1 MSPAGVIR
9 PTLFPPLSVNQRL
22 PSGPAAML
30 LGFLEVVGMG
40 YLARERNLG
49 WTRTMFPWASVS
61 QRLPSG
67 PVARLVAGY
76 SRTELGERVGV
87 SAASVKAWE
96 TGARAPRASTQAR
109 LAQVLVQC
117 SVFGIARTPNSRDDH

>member
-1 MSPAGVIR
+1 
-9 PTLFPPLSVNQRL
+9 
-22 PSGPAAML
+22 
-30 LGFLEVVGMG
+30 MG
-40 YLARERNLG
+40 YLAREPNLG

-96 TGARAPRASTQAR
+96 TGARATQ
-109 LAQVLVQC
+109 LP
-117 SVFGIARTPNSRDDH
+117 T